1 MGDVNWHSLTITE
14 VREQHKVDTLQ
25 GLSEQEASI
34 RLSANG
40 RNALPPPPKKSKLSI
55 LVNQFNDMLIYIL
68 IFAAMATLALS
79 LVKADGI
86 YSIEYF
92 FDTIVIVAVLV
103 INAAIGF
110 YQEWKAEIAV
120 NSLQTM
126 ISDKTV
132 VIRDGHP
139 QLVDSE
145 ELVVGDIVELRT
157 GEKISADIRVI
168 EVENLKVNKSALTGE
183 SEPVTVSTAPLPIS
197 TPLADRSNMVYMGT
211 FVEMGRG
218 KGIVVATADETEVG
232 KIYEMV
238 SSIASF
244 KTPLQRKLEEFSSSL
259 AKVILGLAIFLVAF
273 GLAIEFGL
281 NSGQVDPLEA
291 VLDLVIIGVSLAVA
305 AIPEGLPIILTF
317 TLAISV
323 QKLAERNSIIRN
335 LQAVETLGGTTTI
348 ATDKTGT
355 LTLNQLKLV
364 GIHTLDQT
372 LKPEEGV
379 LEFPDILEVLQNV
392 TLPIVDSDPAILDP
406 LDRAL
411 LQEFEERFDRVE
423 YSHHFSFDSER
434 KMMSVI
440 VNEYLFAKGAPDVLI
455 ERSTGYRGDTLTDS
469 IRKSLHLRLEELA
482 SQGFRVI
489 GIAKRRVASSELSE
503 GFEVAELE
511 QQLNFLGFLAF
522 IDPPR
527 PEVFHALDQC
537 RTAGINVVMIT
548 GDHPSTA
555 YTIARQLEIVG
566 DQPKDQVT
574 LTGTDIDNMD
584 DEKLKEVISRVKVY
598 ARVTPAHKLRLV
610 TLLKDRGE
618 IVAMT
623 GDGVNDSP
631 ALVMADIGVSMGI
644 AGTDAAKESSDMI
657 LLDDNFATLVDAV
670 EEGRRVNVNIRKFTN
685 YLLAS
690 NISEVL
696 IILFGFAALA
706 IINPSLL
713 RELIPLSETQILY
726 LNLVTDSFLA
736 LALGLEVR
744 ERSIMQEP
752 PRNPDSPIVGR
763 TDLIRIVLIGAG
775 IALLNVIV
783 FLVMLG
789 PVASWSSLGHS
800 DVAFVQSYTLTL
812 LVISE
817 VFIAVS
823 YRSSKRVWN
832 IDLFDNPL
840 FIISLVLVLLGQLA
854 ILYIPVLN
862 LLFDTRP
869 LGLIHWVQII
879 AISLFVFFGLELS
892 KRAPESVPPT
902 SK

>member
-511 QQLNFLGFLAF
+511 QKLNFLGFLAF

>member
-1 MGDVNWHSLTITE
+1 
-14 VREQHKVDTLQ
+14 
-25 GLSEQEASI
+25 
-34 RLSANG
+34 
-40 RNALPPPPKKSKLSI
+40 
-55 LVNQFNDMLIYIL
+55 MLIYIL